1 MRTIIVGL
9 MLAAA
14 VPVGAVAQDTTKK
27 KPNTVTLTGCVQ
39 RSQTSPNQFTI
50 QDESGI
56 YRLTGMDLRQY
67 FGHRVEVVGG
77 TPARLKIAGGLKPSP
92 NIAGQAG
99 AIDPVRAATAI
110 HDGAT
115 QSGTGPE
122 MELKVR
128 SIKSIDGSCESR

>member
-1 MRTIIVGL
+1 MRT
-9 MLAAA
+9 LAA
-14 VPVGAVAQDTTKK
+14 VAVAVVIPAVVWAQDSSKK
-27 KPNTVTLTGCVQ
+27 KPNAVTLTGCVQ

>member
-1 MRTIIVGL
+1 MRT
-9 MLAAA
+9 LAA
-14 VPVGAVAQDTTKK
+14 VAVAVVIPGVVWAQDSNKK
-27 KPNTVTLTGCVQ
+27 KPSTVTLTGCVQ

-50 QDESGI
+50 QDESGV

-67 FGHRVEVVGG
+67 FGRRVEVVGG
-77 TPARLKIAGGLKPSP
+77 TPTRLKIAGGLKPTP